1 MSGVR
6 PNLAGFFRRPP
17 GRTWQLRRFRPAA
30 GLPPPFGTWIF
41 RHFTW
46 TFCAF
51 CDFRGKSGPVSAWF
65 LQKISKNI
73 LIFISFYRILLRF
86 LRFSQKSFSKSVD
99 FPSTRGYNTSCSAL
113 VAQLDRVSDYESEG
127 RGFESL
133 PAHQKGTV
141 QRCLHG
147 AFCFLFKNKCVPIPQ
162 NLAHSVT
169 DSVTN
174 YVASIIHLISF
185 AIFSNSSCAAAMCA
199 SCEM

>member
-1 MSGVR
+1 MFGPPRTFCRS
-6 PNLAGFFRRPP
+6 LA
-17 GRTWQLRRFRPAA
+17 A
-30 GLPPPFGTWIF
+30 WIF
-41 RHFTW
+41 RCFAW
-46 TFCAF
+46 TFSSF
-51 CDFRGKSGPVSAWF
+51 TVFRVKFSPIFAGF
-65 LQKISKNI
+65 RQKISKNI
-73 LIFISFYRILLRF
+73 SFFISFYRLFLRF
-86 LRFSQKSFSKSVD
+86 LQFSRKSFSKSVD
-99 FPSTRGYNTSCSAL
+99 FPATRGYNTSCSAL

-133 PAHQKGTV
+133 PAHQNGTV

-147 AFCFLFKNKCVPIPQ
+147 AFCFLSKSKCVPILR

-185 AIFSNSSCAAAMCA
+185 AIFSNSSCAAEMCA